1 MDQDFTVCHPALT
14 RPQVELSDD
23 NSAKRVSP
31 GPSRRSEDLE
41 RIAVMTSA
49 TQLLRDAEPWN
60 L

>member
-1 MDQDFTVCHPALT
+1 MYPALT

-31 GPSRRSEDLE
+31 GPSRRSDNLE